1 MSQLQGDDGAA
12 NSSDNLVNE
21 GVCQPGNENTGR
33 WTSDEHR
40 LFLRGLELHGKGWKQ
55 IATLIQTRTVVQI
68 RTHAQKYFQKLSKAQ
83 ASGTSHLD
91 PATLMSTMDAGKPR
105 PASVSRNLRSST
117 TANSPAESEGR
128 LMSLRKRRNRG
139 RHPRHDD
146 DQEYDTNSEAS
157 YDYARSSS
165 STARTRRRRRSVSS
179 GSSGGGGGSSES
191 EEEDGEGG
199 GRGHCGGY
207 RETTPGTTTTT
218 MMMMVRQAEEAPAFT
233 VGGGNSSGAHGAEL
247 DEEEEEELD
256 ESVDVEGHNNN
267 SNRCLSSSLLHGG
280 TAAAAAAGTWSK
292 QRPAKSHRSSPTKA
306 SKAAAIADAGGA
318 ADARAL
324 AWEAAAAKAAA
335 GEEDEE
341 AAADGV
347 VGGGAGMKRYRS
359 ESVSSSSNDSSLG
372 KTIKSLKRTDG
383 SSQTTRIS
391 PTSVADVNFMSFPV
405 PQTERSDMAMHHL
418 PQQLAPSWCTKPR
431 DAWMAGAGLDMGGLD
446 ADDAGPFRWFIDER
460 SLSAPGAFFQP
471 PVETW
476 SGSDTT
482 DVSTSAG
489 SDHQHHRTVVP
500 EQLPSS
506 TNKVD
511 MSPGGVLTS
520 DNTHNQEDVSSAK
533 HRGMMEPMVPLPAI
547 DHQADVPIS
556 DAAMASEVS
565 RHVEADNATACA
577 AAAAG
582 CAGTSASD
590 GGGGGAGGGHSL
602 DITSGLWLDHPQE
615 AHEAGASPL
624 MYGLGLSAPANTG
637 GAGGGGG
644 AGGLGGGLSLP
655 SLDEEEVL
663 GFLACAEENSRQA
676 AAAAGGDAE
685 ENDLVV

>member
-1 MSQLQGDDGAA
+1 MSSQLQVDDGAA
-12 NSSDNLVNE
+12 SSSDNLDNE

-117 TANSPAESEGR
+117 MANSPAESEGR

-146 DQEYDTNSEAS
+146 DQDYDTNSEES
-157 YDYARSSS
+157 YDYARSSA
-165 STARTRRRRRSVSS
+165 TTRTRRRRRSVSS
-179 GSSGGGGGSSES
+179 GSSGGGGGGSSES

-199 GRGHCGGY
+199 GRGHRGVY
-207 RETTPGTTTTT
+207 RETALGATTTTT

-233 VGGGNSSGAHGAEL
+233 VGGGNSGAHGAEF
-247 DEEEEEELD
+247 DEEEAEEELD
-256 ESVDVEGHNNN
+256 ESVDVEGHNSNN
-267 SNRCLSSSLLHGG
+267 KNVGISSSLLHGG
-280 TAAAAAAGTWSK
+280 TAGTWSK
-292 QRPAKSHRSSPTKA
+292 RRPAKSHRPSPTKA
-306 SKAAAIADAGGA
+306 SKAAAIAAAGGA

-335 GEEDEE
+335 GEEGEE

-347 VGGGAGMKRYRS
+347 VGGGSGTKRHRS
-359 ESVSSSSNDSSLG
+359 ESVSSSSNDASLG
-372 KTIKSLKRTDG
+372 KTIKSLKRTGG

-391 PTSVADVNFMSFPV
+391 PTSVADVNSFMSFPV

-418 PQQLAPSWCTKPR
+418 PQQLAPSWCTKPQ
-431 DAWMAGAGLDMGGLD
+431 DTWMAGAGLDMGGLE

-500 EQLPSS
+500 EHLPSN

-520 DNTHNQEDVSSAK
+520 DNTHNQEDVSIAK
-533 HRGMMEPMVPLPAI
+533 HRGMMEPI
-547 DHQADVPIS
+547 VPIS

-565 RHVEADNATACA
+565 RHVEADSATACA
-577 AAAAG
+577 AAG
-582 CAGTSASD
+582 CAGGASASA
-590 GGGGGAGGGHSL
+590 GGAGDGGHSL

-615 AHEAGASPL
+615 AHEAVASPL

-676 AAAAGGDAE
+676 AAAAAGGDAD
-685 ENDLVV
+685 ENDLLV

>member
-1 MSQLQGDDGAA
+1 
-12 NSSDNLVNE
+12 
-21 GVCQPGNENTGR
+21 
-33 WTSDEHR
+33 
-40 LFLRGLELHGKGWKQ
+40 
-55 IATLIQTRTVVQI
+55 VVACS
-68 RTHAQKYFQKLSKAQ
+68 THAQKYFQKLSKAQ

-117 TANSPAESEGR
+117 MANGAAESEGR

-139 RHPRHDD
+139 RHPSRHDD
-146 DQEYDTNSEAS
+146 DQDDDTNSEAS
-157 YDYARSSS
+157 YEYARSSS
-165 STARTRRRRRSVSS
+165 STRTRRRKRSVSG

-199 GRGHCGGY
+199 GGGRHGGGY
-207 RETTPGTTTTT
+207 RETAPGTTT

-233 VGGGNSSGAHGAEL
+233 VGGGGGGNSSGAHRAEF
-247 DEEEEEELD
+247 DEDEEELD
-256 ESVDVEGHNNN
+256 ESVDVEGYNNN
-267 SNRCLSSSLLHGG
+267 NAA
-280 TAAAAAAGTWSK
+280 AAAAAAGITWSK
-292 QRPAKSHRSSPTKA
+292 RRPAKSHRSSPTKA
-306 SKAAAIADAGGA
+306 SKAAAIAAAGGA

-335 GEEDEE
+335 GEEEEE
-341 AAADGV
+341 AAADV
-347 VGGGAGMKRYRS
+347 VGGGTGTKRYRS
-359 ESVSSSSNDSSLG
+359 ESVSSNSNDASLG
-372 KTIKSLKRTDG
+372 KTIKSLKRTGG

-391 PTSVADVNFMSFPV
+391 PTSVTDVNFMSFPV
-405 PQTERSDMAMHHL
+405 PQTEHSDIAMHHL
-418 PQQLAPSWCTKPR
+418 PQQLAPSWCTKPQ

-500 EQLPSS
+500 EQHLSS
-506 TNKVD
+506 TNKVE
-511 MSPGGVLTS
+511 MSLGGVMTG
-520 DNTHNQEDVSSAK
+520 DNTHNPEDGSSAK
-533 HRGMMEPMVPLPAI
+533 HRGMMEPIVPLPVI
-547 DHQADVPIS
+547 DPQADVPIS
-556 DAAMASEVS
+556 DAAIASEVS
-565 RHVEADNATACA
+565 RHVEADNATA

-582 CAGTSASD
+582 CTGGASASA
-590 GGGGGAGGGHSL
+590 GAGAGGHSL

-624 MYGLGLSAPANTG
+624 MYGLGLSTPANTG
-637 GAGGGGG
+637 GGGGGG
-644 AGGLGGGLSLP
+644 GGGVGGLGGGLSLRA
-655 SLDEEEVL
+655 LY
-663 GFLACAEENSRQA
+663 Q
-676 AAAAGGDAE
+676 GGVRGI
-685 ENDLVV
+685 L

>member
-1 MSQLQGDDGAA
+1 MSQLKVVDGAA
-12 NSSDNLVNE
+12 SSSDNLDNE

-117 TANSPAESEGR
+117 MANSAAESEGR
-128 LMSLRKRRNRG
+128 LRSLRKRRNRG
-139 RHPRHDD
+139 RHP
-146 DQEYDTNSEAS
+146 
-157 YDYARSSS
+157 
-165 STARTRRRRRSVSS
+165 RRSVSS

-199 GRGHCGGY
+199 YRG
-207 RETTPGTTTTT
+207 TTPGTTTTT

-233 VGGGNSSGAHGAEL
+233 VGGGKSSGAHGAEF
-247 DEEEEEELD
+247 DEEEAGEKELD
-256 ESVDVEGHNNN
+256 ESVDIEGHNNN
-267 SNRCLSSSLLHGG
+267 NRGLSSSLLHGG
-280 TAAAAAAGTWSK
+280 TAAAAAGTWRK
-292 QRPAKSHRSSPTKA
+292 RRPAKSHRSSPTKA
-306 SKAAAIADAGGA
+306 SKAAAIAAAGGA

-341 AAADGV
+341 AAAADGV
-347 VGGGAGMKRYRS
+347 VGGFAGMKRYRS

-372 KTIKSLKRTDG
+372 KTIKSLKRTTG

-405 PQTERSDMAMHHL
+405 PQTEHSEMVMHHL
-418 PQQLAPSWCTKPR
+418 PQQLAPSWCTKPQ

-520 DNTHNQEDVSSAK
+520 DNSHNQEDVSSAK
-533 HRGMMEPMVPLPAI
+533 HRGMMEPMVPSPAI

-582 CAGTSASD
+582 CAGGAS
-590 GGGGGAGGGHSL
+590 GGGGDGGHSL